1 MKRLL
6 PKKDIDWEKYL
17 GIKISPKKKELEKEL
32 QEQINEN
39 GIYAIFDKSN
49 SKEEMTKRLNERK
62 NENWKKAGIIIAG
75 IGALIAIAKILI
87 GI

>member
-6 PKKDIDWEKYL
+6 SRKYTDWEKYL
-17 GIKISPKKKELEKEL
+17 GIKTSSKKKELEKEL

-62 NENWKKAGIIIAG
+62 SENWKKAGIIIAG

-87 GI
+87 GV

>member
-1 MKRLL
+1 
-6 PKKDIDWEKYL
+6 
-17 GIKISPKKKELEKEL
+17 LEKEL

-49 SKEEMTKRLNERK
+49 SKEEMTKRLNEIK
-62 NENWKKAGIIIAG
+62 SENWKKAGIIIAG
-75 IGALIAIAKILI
+75 IGALVAIAKILI